1 MNAGITTIGQS
12 TKREGKG
19 NKNFIHFIQYGKNFI
34 HLKTL
39 SYQGF
44 YTLYTKNTEIKK
56 LLILCFKN
64 GVSII
69 PYRCFYFNV

>member
-1 MNAGITTIGQS
+1 MNAGIITIGQS
-12 TKREGKG
+12 TKREEKE
-19 NKNFIHFIQYGKNFI
+19 NKNFIHFIQWGKNLI

-56 LLILCFKN
+56 FSYIMFQKW
-64 GVSII
+64 G
-69 PYRCFYFNV
+69 PYYPYIYFYFNV

>member
-1 MNAGITTIGQS
+1 MNAVITTIGQS
-12 TKREGKG
+12 TKREEKE
-19 NKNFIHFIQYGKNFI
+19 NKNFIHSIQQGKNLI

-56 LLILCFKN
+56 F
-64 GVSII
+64 
-69 PYRCFYFNV
+69 PYIMFQKWGPYYPLYIFLF

>member
-12 TKREGKG
+12 TKREGKE
-19 NKNFIHFIQYGKNFI
+19 NKNFI

-56 LLILCFKN
+56 F
-64 GVSII
+64 
-69 PYRCFYFNV
+69 PYIMFQKWGSYYPLYIFLF